1 MSVASILADV
11 CLGAAVLVVV
21 ASAVGV
27 LVMRDVYQKLH
38 FLTPISIVAPLL
50 VAAAVTL
57 REGWHANTGQTW
69 LAVALVCVASPILG
83 HATMRAAR
91 VRDRGD
97 WRDREGVRQAA
108 EGT

>member
-1 MSVASILADV
+1 MSAVSILADV
-11 CLGAAVLVVV
+11 CLGAAVLVVF

-38 FLTPISIVAPLL
+38 FLTPVSIVAPLL

-57 REGWHANTGQTW
+57 REGWHENTGQTW
-69 LAVALVCVASPILG
+69 LAVALVCVVSPILG
-83 HATMRAAR
+83 HATIRAAR

-97 WRDREGVRQAA
+97 WRDREGVRQAT